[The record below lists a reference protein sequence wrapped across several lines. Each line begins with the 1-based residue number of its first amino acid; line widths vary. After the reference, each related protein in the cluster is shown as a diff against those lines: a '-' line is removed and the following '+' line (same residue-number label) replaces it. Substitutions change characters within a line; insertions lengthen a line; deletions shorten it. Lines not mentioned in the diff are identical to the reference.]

1 MESLKILIAEDE
13 TLITVSIT
21 KMLENI
27 GHTVVG
33 RARTGKEAVEKAL
46 ELLPDL
52 VLMDIKMEDM
62 DGLEASRQILA
73 RKPLPIVILTAFSQE
88 DLIEQANEIGV
99 SAYLV
104 KPVSE
109 SDLLP
114 VLVLARSRFKQFQA
128 LQQEVGDL
136 KEALRT
142 RKLIEQAKGILMQKE
157 GITEADAF
165 KRIQQQSRNRNIP
178 MARLAE
184 AIITASDLL
193 GDKKT

>member
-46 ELLPDL
+46 ELVPDL